1 MTNNVLSISKYGE
14 PQSTWCASYHV
25 IHVVHWSFACQ
36 PTLFFFKIFL
46 QPNQSHR
53 QNYGTTHSLRTITFS
68 HHQQQTH
75 QLATWLSKQAL
86 VPDTIT
92 GVRPPV
98 GQRSLWEGLRRIQ
111 GNALQGPRSK
121 VICPCHISGLLKGF
135 RHRSPHEAMY

>member
-1 MTNNVLSISKYGE
+1 M
-14 PQSTWCASYHV
+14 
-25 IHVVHWSFACQ
+25 
-36 PTLFFFKIFL
+36 

-53 QNYGTTHSLRTITFS
+53 QNYGTTHPPRTITFS

-92 GVRPPV
+92 GVCPPV
-98 GQRSLWEGLRRIQ
+98 GR
-111 GNALQGPRSK
+111 GPRSK